1 VAPQIAG
8 SARIVAGVNSWK
20 KQLASSLE
28 IEMWS
33 TLNKSK
39 EICLEQIRPLR
50 FPPRHCLEQ
59 LRLLVILLIY
69 AACMHGTAQTK
80 FSNPVSVR
88 VDLTKPQGKYKPIYS
103 WFGYDES
110 NFTTMKY
117 GKQLL
122 RELHDLSPVP
132 VYIRTHHL
140 LTSGNG
146 VAELKWSSSNVFS
159 LDPEG
164 KPVYDF
170 TITDRTFD
178 EFQKAGVRPM
188 VELGFM
194 PQDLAAVVPGVDAY
208 QVHYPGQTMAGAS
221 NNPPRDYAM
230 WGELVRKYTEHLV
243 DRYGKEEVSTWYFE
257 VWNEPDII
265 YWHGTSEEYYKL
277 YDYAAAGV
285 RTALPN
291 AIVGGPAST
300 GPSSERSATFLDN
313 FLTHCQNDK
322 SAADGKPV
330 PLDFISFHPKGHPE
344 LVDGHVRMG
353 LANELKAAENGFKIV
368 AKYPQF
374 KNLPIILSEADP
386 EGCAACSMKENAANA
401 YRNGPLYAT
410 YTAAAIKALLELQDR
425 SKVNLIAMLSWSF
438 EFENKDFF
446 EGFRTLATNGIDK
459 PVLNV
464 FRMAGLMSG
473 DRVMTSSTGQISL
486 DNIVSDGVR
495 QAPDVDALAT
505 KTGNEAA
512 VMLWNYHDDDVP
524 ATGAEVQVTI
534 AGFPVGLKKVMLE
547 HYRIDDT
554 HSNSYSVWKAMGAPQ
569 TPTAEQYARLKEAG
583 QLELLRSPEWLDVTD
598 GKVTISTD
606 LPRQATSL
614 MRLTW

>member
-1 VAPQIAG
+1 MIYG
-8 SARIVAGVNSWK
+8 HES
-20 KQLASSLE
+20 
-28 IEMWS
+28 EMWNP
-33 TLNKSK
+33 LKKPK
-39 EICLEQIRPLR
+39 ENCPGQFRALVAMLIC
-50 FPPRHCLEQ
+50 
-59 LRLLVILLIY
+59 
-69 AACMHGTAQTK
+69 AASMQTAGQAQ
-80 FSNPVSVR
+80 SSSPVSIQ
-88 VDLTKPQGKYKPIYS
+88 VDLSKPQGENKPIYS

-117 GKQLL
+117 GKELL

-132 VYIRTHHL
+132 VHIRTHHL

-146 VAELKWSSSNVFS
+146 IAELKWSSSNVFS
-159 LDPEG
+159 LDPSG

-170 TITDRTFD
+170 TITDQTFD

-194 PQDLAAVVPGVDAY
+194 PKDLAASVPGVDAY
-208 QVHYPGQTMAGAS
+208 QVHYPGPTMAGAS

-230 WGELVRKYTEHLV
+230 WGELVRKYTKHLV
-243 DRYGKEEVSTWYFE
+243 ERYGKQQVSTWYFE
-257 VWNEPDII
+257 IWNEPDII
-265 YWHGTSEEYYKL
+265 YWHGTPAEYYKL

-285 RTALPN
+285 RAALPN

-300 GPSSERSATFLDN
+300 GPSSEKAAAFLDN
-313 FLTHCQNDK
+313 FLKHCQNDK

-330 PLDFISFHPKGHPE
+330 PLDFISFHPKGHPA

-353 LANELKAAENGFKIV
+353 LANELKAAENGFEIV
-368 AKYPQF
+368 AKYPQLI
-374 KNLPIILSEADP
+374 NLPIILSEADP
-386 EGCAACSMKENAANA
+386 EGCAACSMKENPANA

-410 YTAAAIKALLELQDR
+410 YTAAAIKALLDLQDR
-425 SKVNLIAMLSWSF
+425 SRVNLIAMLSWSF
-438 EFENKDFF
+438 EFENKDYF
-446 EGFRTLATNGIDK
+446 EGFRTLATNGVDK

-473 DRVMTSSTGQISL
+473 DRVLTSSTGQVSL
-486 DNIVSDGVR
+486 DDILTGGVR

-505 KTGNEAA
+505 KADREAA
-512 VMLWNYHDDDVP
+512 VMLWNYYDDDVP

-534 AGFPVGLKKVMLE
+534 AGFPAGVKKAMLE
-547 HYRIDDT
+547 HYRIDET
-554 HSNSYSVWKAMGAPQ
+554 HSNSYSVWKAMGSPQ
-569 TPTAEQYARLKEAG
+569 TPTPEQYARLKQAG
-583 QLELLRSPEWLDVTD
+583 QLEHLRSPEWLDVSD

-614 MRLTW
+614 LRVTW